1 MKWTGNERPVIPT
14 MTIIAAFMASA
25 LTLFAVSGCGH
36 KSIEDSLAAGD
47 LAMQNSKLADAE
59 SDYQEAAASA
69 PNDPRPHIALGN
81 LYIFEQKPAQAQTEY
96 LKAIDLDKTDASA
109 HSALGSAFELESEP
123 GLAENQYRAA
133 VALAPG
139 NVAYRLNLGTL
150 LQKLGKMGPAEVEL
164 RTAVGLEPK
173 NAHAHL
179 ALAKLFSAEPD
190 RSADAESEF
199 AQVRI
204 LDPSLMPGAPPPP
217 SATEATPEAAPS
229 SSIETTTE
237 PAPTPAAPAA
247 AIPPIRPL
255 DRKFLLTHDSP
266 VYETPQETA
275 NVVAQVHQRRF
286 VHVTGIAGN
295 WLRIKMKNGT
305 VGFIPVTAAE

>member
-1 MKWTGNERPVIPT
+1 
-14 MTIIAAFMASA
+14 
-25 LTLFAVSGCGH
+25 
-36 KSIEDSLAAGD
+36 
-47 LAMQNSKLADAE
+47 
-59 SDYQEAAASA
+59 
-69 PNDPRPHIALGN
+69 
-81 LYIFEQKPAQAQTEY
+81 
-96 LKAIDLDKTDASA
+96 
-109 HSALGSAFELESEP
+109 
-123 GLAENQYRAA
+123 
-133 VALAPG
+133 
-139 NVAYRLNLGTL
+139 
-150 LQKLGKMGPAEVEL
+150 MGQAEVEL

-190 RSADAESEF
+190 RSAEAESEF

-204 LDPSLMPGAPPPP
+204 LDPSLMPGAPPLPP
-217 SATEATPEAAPS
+217 SPAEASPEVAPS
-229 SSIETTTE
+229 SSVEATTE
-237 PAPTPAAPAA
+237 PSPTPVAPAA
-247 AIPPIRPL
+247 AIPPVRPL